1 MDLSLE
7 QQKCS
12 HTGRLILESM
22 WWYRVFVARFD
33 YIMYGILAMHFGII
47 HYEHHLHY
55 DANMSVTMLNIG
67 Q

>member
-1 MDLSLE
+1 MVLSLE

-22 WWYRVFVARFD
+22 WYRVFVARFD
-33 YIMYGILAMHFGII
+33 YIMYGVLAMHFGII
-47 HYEHHLHY
+47 HYMNIIY
-55 DANMSVTMLNIG
+55 IMMLTC